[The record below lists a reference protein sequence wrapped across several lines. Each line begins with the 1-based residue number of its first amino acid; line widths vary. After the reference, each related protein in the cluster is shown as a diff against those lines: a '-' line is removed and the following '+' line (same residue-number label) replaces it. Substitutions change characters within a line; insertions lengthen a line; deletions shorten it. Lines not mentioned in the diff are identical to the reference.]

1 MYKIVVDI
9 CPFGVDKVYK
19 EQQQAS
25 CSSIPIYVNFVFK
38 GSCYYGIALVIVSV
52 RQSVG
57 REMRN
62 ELQGIQLITVT
73 VISGRN
79 FHFPPYGSY
88 RHAR

>member
-9 CPFGVDKVYK
+9 CPFGVVH
-19 EQQQAS
+19 
-25 CSSIPIYVNFVFK
+25 IPIYVNCVFK

-52 RQSVG
+52 RHSVG

-62 ELQGIQLITVT
+62 ELQGIRLITDT

-79 FHFPPYGSY
+79 FHFPLYGSY

>member
-9 CPFGVDKVYK
+9 CPFGVDNKVYK
-19 EQQQAS
+19 EQKQAS
-25 CSSIPIYVNFVFK
+25 CSYSFFVNCVFK
-38 GSCYYGIALVIVSV
+38 GFCYYGIALVIVSV

-62 ELQGIQLITVT
+62 ELQGIRLITDT

-79 FHFPPYGSY
+79 FHFPLYGSY